1 MKSTT
6 FVAVLLTLLSL
17 LLIVGAAAL
26 FLFQGRRDFL
36 NEINGLQ
43 ESILERDS
51 NLDQLRTT
59 VEAQESELQTRQATL
74 DQSLLQL
81 GTRQHDLEEV
91 QAALEALQETRA
103 AETPPAP
110 SMPVV
115 DILSPTGGISVAS
128 DTELSIIVVAF
139 AADGVERIDVE
150 IGDNLGSFTQASDG
164 APYVVMRRLVSELTP
179 GNLTITATLT
189 TVDNRIQRSSIQ
201 IAVTEATPEPEETE
215 EAPQGLHSAPVAEL
229 RR

>member
-6 FVAVLLTLLSL
+6 FIAVLLTLLSL
-17 LLIVGAAAL
+17 LLIVGATAL
-26 FLFQGRRDFL
+26 FLFQGRRELL

-43 ESILERDS
+43 DSILERDS
-51 NLDQLRTT
+51 NLDQLRVT

-81 GTRQHDLEEV
+81 GARQNDLEEA
-91 QAALEALQETRA
+91 QAALEALQATRA
-103 AETPPAP
+103 AETPPAT

-115 DILSPTGGISVAS
+115 DILSPTGGISVSS
-128 DTELSIIVVAF
+128 DSELTLIVVAF

-150 IGDNLGSFTQASDG
+150 IGDNLGAFAQASDG
-164 APYVVMRRLVSELTP
+164 EPYVVMRRLVSDLTP

-189 TVDNRIQRSSIQ
+189 TSANQIQRSSIQ
-201 IAVTEATPEPEETE
+201 IVVTEATPEPVETP
-215 EAPQGLHSAPVAEL
+215 EATQSLLAAPVAAL